1 LSRSGSFR
9 RRALCVLLLAL
20 ASPVAHAGPRLFVEL
35 DYQPDSTLGDC
46 PSEPAF
52 KAVIRDQLGYD
63 PFRADAPQTIVAR
76 AHATPEGLRG
86 TIEWRDASGAPRG
99 ERALSAEHSD
109 CEAFARVMAFA
120 IAVQIQLLSGEAD
133 AGATPSVPAN
143 GADRS
148 SDADRASDTS
158 AAPTKNPAS
167 AEDRPPS
174 PAVTSREPAG
184 WELLL
189 GVGPTLGF
197 GVAPAT
203 VVEGRVFGTL
213 RHQRFS
219 VEVGGEASLP
229 SRRTLAEGNGVEQ
242 QLLLGSLAGCLA
254 LPPLSGCLVGKA
266 GRLHVRGF
274 GVDAPLSASG
284 ALAQIGPR
292 LALGEEL
299 GSRLA
304 AALRLEALATLI
316 PWGVTLNHREIW
328 RTPALSLSVGAD
340 LAVIFRNKPQRLR
353 TIP

>member
-1 LSRSGSFR
+1 LSRFASFR
-9 RRALCVLLLAL
+9 RRALAVLLLAL
-20 ASPVAHAGPRLFVEL
+20 AAPVAQAGPRLFVDL
-35 DYQPDSTLGDC
+35 DYEPDSTLGDC

-52 KAVIRDQLGYD
+52 RAVIRDQLGYD
-63 PFRADAPQTIVAR
+63 PFRADSPQTIVAR
-76 AHATPEGLRG
+76 AHAAAQGLRG
-86 TIEWRDASGAPRG
+86 SIEWRDASGALRG

-133 AGATPSVPAN
+133 TATTPPAPASDTDRSSVPAVTP
-143 GADRS
+143 A
-148 SDADRASDTS
+148 
-158 AAPTKNPAS
+158 KNPAV
-167 AEDRPPS
+167 AQDRGPS
-174 PAVTSREPAG
+174 PALTSREPAA

-203 VVEGRVFGTL
+203 VVEGRAFGTL
-213 RHQRFS
+213 RHAWFAL
-219 VEVGGEASLP
+219 EIGGEGSVP
-229 SRRTLAEGNGVEQ
+229 SRHTTTEGNGVEQ

-254 LPPLSGCLVGKA
+254 LPPLSGCLVGKV

-284 ALAQIGPR
+284 VLAQIGPR
-292 LALGEEL
+292 LALGGEI

-316 PWGVTLNHREIW
+316 PSGVTLNHREIW
-328 RTPALSLSVGAD
+328 RTPAVSLSVGAD
-340 LAVIFRNKPQRLR
+340 LAIIFRNKPQPLR